1 MATNEVTLA
10 QLITRSR
17 RRADQENSE
26 FCTDAEVVDYIND
39 AVAELHEMMVNEY
52 ELYYLSSYT
61 YTLPADNPKA
71 LPDSFWKALGCDF
84 ASGGVTRRIRRY
96 MFQER
101 NAFES
106 PLLKQGYMGN
116 VFFIIEG
123 NNIRFIPE
131 SPPAGTVT
139 LWYIPEPQKFDSVS
153 PSLGRLNSDAIA
165 TKVTLSTPA
174 DIVNFSNGSSITFA
188 SDVSGS
194 TSPVTT
200 AISSVESDPASGD
213 YGTFNV
219 ESTVGIESQDYCF
232 TSATGTKLSAIDKA
246 LANGFERFII
256 LDAAIKMLQKE
267 ESDTQILVAEREGVR
282 HRLMLAAKDR
292 TPGESRAIADVK
304 VGTGVRDYINWI

>member
-26 FCTDAEVVDYIND
+26 FCTDAEVVDYINE
-39 AVAELHEMMVNEY
+39 AIAELHEMMVNEY
-52 ELYYLSSYT
+52 EIYYLSSHS
-61 YTLPADNPKA
+61 YTLPADNPKE
-71 LPDSFWKALGCDF
+71 LPTSFWKALGCDF

-101 NAFES
+101 NAYES
-106 PLLKQGYMGN
+106 PMLKQGYMAN

-131 SPPAGTVT
+131 SPPGGTVT
-139 LWYIPEPQKFDSVS
+139 LWYIPEPQKFAGDETGDAARLFSVD
-153 PSLGRLNSDAIA
+153 R
-165 TKVTLSTPA
+165 
-174 DIVNFSNGSSITFA
+174 
-188 SDVSGS
+188 
-194 TSPVTT
+194 
-200 AISSVESDPASGD
+200 
-213 YGTFNV
+213 
-219 ESTVGIESQDYCF
+219 
-232 TSATGTKLSAIDKA
+232 A
-246 LANGFERFII
+246 LANGFERFIV

>member
-52 ELYYLSSYT
+52 ELYYVSSEA

-106 PLLKQGYMGN
+106 PMLKQGYMGN

-139 LWYIPEPQKFDSVS
+139 LWYIPEPQKFD
-153 PSLGRLNSDAIA
+153 PD
-165 TKVTLSTPA
+165 ST
-174 DIVNFSNGSSITFA
+174 
-188 SDVSGS
+188 
-194 TSPVTT
+194 
-200 AISSVESDPASGD
+200 GD
-213 YGTFNV
+213 ELT
-219 ESTVGIESQDYCF
+219 
-232 TSATGTKLSAIDKA
+232 AIDKA

-267 ESDTQILVAEREGVR
+267 ESDTQILVEEREGVR
-282 HRLMLAAKDR
+282 ARLMLAAQDR